1 MKATVSVSFLQQIV
15 PLPSLFL
22 PHPPLIPT
30 HFQLLLLL
38 LLLSVVTLG
47 TCRTGGFK
55 GTRTYNLE
63 TDEDRYGRY
72 ERVLLGLKTSE
83 GLRLDPALLDE
94 VRQVLLQEE
103 RQAASGREAEPVDV
117 HLYKPL
123 QSRHIAQLL
132 YRARLD
138 TMLGSNGRTR

>member
-22 PHPPLIPT
+22 PHPLPT
-30 HFQLLLLL
+30 HFQLLLL

-103 RQAASGREAEPVDV
+103 RQAASGREVEPVDV